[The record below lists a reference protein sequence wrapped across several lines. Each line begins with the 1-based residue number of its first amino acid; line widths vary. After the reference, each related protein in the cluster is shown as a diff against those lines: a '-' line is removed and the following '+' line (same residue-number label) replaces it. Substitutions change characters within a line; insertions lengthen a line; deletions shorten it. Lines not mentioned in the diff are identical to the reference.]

1 MKVIMMSKKTIQI
14 FLIVCDV
21 ALIIILSLIFHLAK
35 PIESSKVVYVPR
47 GSVSQIIS
55 YLNANNFSITKDID
69 KYLLYFIGKPQ
80 FGWINIGENRLTRGD
95 FFYKLSHSKAAM
107 KTLTLIP
114 GETTE
119 VFLKMASKDFNL
131 SFDKLYKIF
140 YEKSPFREGFL
151 APESYNLP
159 LGISERHLIYYLVNY
174 SWKIQKE
181 NSFKIFG
188 EYKQDKWYKYIIIA
202 SIIQKEAANKHEM
215 PMVSS
220 VIYNRLKKDMK
231 LQMDGTL
238 NYGSYSHVKITP
250 KRIREDTTSYNTY
263 KFKGLPKYPV
273 CNVSKEAIVAAI
285 FPKKSNFLYFVK
297 NKKGVHSFSKTYAQ
311 HKKYVKKLQK

>member
-1 MKVIMMSKKTIQI
+1 MKAIMMSKKTIQI

-21 ALIIILSLIFHLAK
+21 ALIIILSLIFHLAQ

-55 YLNANNFSITKDID
+55 YLNANNFSIAKDVD

-80 FGWINIGENRLTRGD
+80 FGWVNIGETRLSRGD

-114 GETTE
+114 GETTK
-119 VFLKMASKDFNL
+119 VFLEKVSKEFNL
-131 SFDKLYKIF
+131 SFDKLCKIF
-140 YEKSPFREGFL
+140 YKESPFKEGFL
-151 APESYNLP
+151 VPESYNLP
-159 LGISERHLIYYLVNY
+159 LGISEKHLIYYLVNY
-174 SWKIQKE
+174 SLKIQKE

-188 EYKQDKWYKYIIIA
+188 EYKQDKWYKYLIIA
-202 SIIQKEAANKHEM
+202 SIIQKEAANKKEM
-215 PMVSS
+215 PIISS
-220 VIYNRLKKDMK
+220 VIYNRLKKGMK
-231 LQMDGTL
+231 LQMDGSL
-238 NYGSYSHVKITP
+238 NYGFYSHTKITP
-250 KRIREDTTSYNTY
+250 KRIKEDKTSYNTY

-273 CNVSKEAIVAAI
+273 CNVSKEAIAAAI

-297 NKKGVHSFSKTYAQ
+297 NKKGVHSFSKTYAK
-311 HKKYVKKLQK
+311 HKKYIRGAL